1 MYAVE
6 LLAACSRVMGQHSPV
21 LETLGEQDGHCRF
34 RLLDGPV
41 DGAAGLFHGPVTG
54 ARAELPSRQS

>member
-1 MYAVE
+1 
-6 LLAACSRVMGQHSPV
+6 
-21 LETLGEQDGHCRF
+21 
-34 RLLDGPV
+34 LLDGPV